1 MTDSARSSL
10 PASARNRWIRLVLQT
25 AFGLALLWLWL
36 RTVSLPEVVSHMH
49 VTSWWPVPMMVLLS
63 LVTSLI
69 RARRWLLLLRPL
81 APVGMV
87 RAFAMNGAGGLL
99 NYVLPIRSGDAARAW
114 WLWRRHRV
122 PAGSALATIVI
133 DKACDLAAV
142 AAVLAG
148 LEVVAL
154 TGAVQAPRGLLGA
167 AALAAALLAAVLG
180 TALAGPRI
188 ARSPLARR
196 VLPTRVA
203 SGLAGQAFAF
213 RAGARG
219 LWTPALAARLA
230 ALTAVALVI
239 DAFNFTLL
247 FTAVGV
253 PVPTWKAMA
262 AYPALLLSF
271 AVPAGPGYLGN
282 LEVAGSLVLGGGLGL
297 GAAVAA
303 GAIVLYH
310 AITAGYSLVIG
321 TLSFLLVGGRRR
333 AQAGGPKR
341 IAVFHCGFTYSGGG
355 ERIVIEEVLG
365 LRRRGYA
372 VECYAP
378 TVDES
383 RCYPDL
389 IRDVRVRTFL
399 PQLPRWIPYREAVQ
413 MAATSLLMPLYAWR
427 FRGVDAIVG
436 CNQPSAWIAWWAARL
451 MDVPYVV
458 YLNQPNR
465 LVYPRN
471 IDRQTGWVS
480 NADYRLLAAVV
491 LRATRFVAWADRRS
505 VQEADQL
512 LVDGDYIGDIIRRT
526 YRRDAIDCP
535 AGCHVAASGY
545 PLPIEQRFSGG
556 LTVNGFPIRRPYV
569 LLTNRHYPQKRF
581 DLAIRAM
588 ALVRERHPR
597 AQLVIPGPPTSHTA
611 TLEALVTELGLQDAV
626 LFLGAITEDELQAL
640 YEGAA
645 VYVYPAPEEDFG
657 MGVIESMAKGVPVVA
672 WNQAGP
678 TVTVGPGTGHLAEPL
693 DVTDYAAGIAGL
705 LDDRD
710 ANQATGVR
718 AFAWARRFDWERH
731 VDVLERSVLEVARAH
746 EQYSLQAATA

>member
-1 MTDSARSSL
+1 M
-10 PASARNRWIRLVLQT
+10 NRWLRLGLQT
-25 AFGLALLWLWL
+25 AFGLALLYLWL
-36 RTVSLPEVVSHMH
+36 RTVSLPEIVAHTKVQ
-49 VTSWWPVPMMVLLS
+49 SWWAVALMIVLF
-63 LVTSLI
+63 LVTSVI

-87 RAFAMNGAGGLL
+87 RAFAMNAAGGLL

-114 WLWRRHRV
+114 WLWRRHRI

-142 AAVLAG
+142 ALFLGG
-148 LEVVAL
+148 LSAVAL
-154 TGAVQAPRGLLGA
+154 TGAVNAPRGLLGA
-167 AALAAALLAAVLG
+167 AALAVALLAAVLG
-180 TALAGPRI
+180 TAVAGPRV
-188 ARSPLARR
+188 ARSSLARR
-196 VLPTRVA
+196 VLPPKFA
-203 SGLAGQAFAF
+203 SAIAGQAFAF

-219 LWTPALAARLA
+219 LWTPELAARLA
-230 ALTAVALVI
+230 GLTIVALVI

-253 PVPTWKAMA
+253 DVPPLKAMA

-297 GAAVAA
+297 SAGVAA

-310 AITAGYSLVIG
+310 AITAANALALGA
-321 TLSFLLVGGRRR
+321 LSFLLLGGRRNANKKGTR
-333 AQAGGPKR
+333 K

-355 ERIVIEEVLG
+355 ERLVIEEVLG
-365 LRRRGYA
+365 LRRRGYE
-372 VECYAP
+372 VECFAP
-378 TVDES
+378 TVDAS

-389 IRDVRVRTFL
+389 IGEVRVKTFL
-399 PQLPRWIPYREAVQ
+399 PQLPRWLPFREAVQ

-451 MDVPYVV
+451 IDVPYVV

-480 NADYRLLAAVV
+480 NADYRLLAAIV

-505 VQEADQL
+505 IQEADQL
-512 LVDGDYIGDIIRRT
+512 LVNGDYIGDIIRRT

-535 AGCHVAASGY
+535 AGCHVASSGF
-545 PLPIEQRFSGG
+545 PLPVEQRFSGG
-556 LTVNGFPIRRPYV
+556 MTINGYPIRRPYV

-581 DLAIRAM
+581 DLAIRAI
-588 ALVRERHPR
+588 AEVRKLHPR
-597 AQLVIPGPPTSHTA
+597 VQLVVPGPATSHTA
-611 TLEALVTELGLQDAV
+611 SLKELVKELGLEDAV
-626 LFLGAITEDELQAL
+626 VFLGAITEEELQAL

-678 TVTVGPGTGHLAEPL
+678 TVTVGDGTGHLAEPL
-693 DVTDYAAGIAGL
+693 DVSDYAAGISKL
-705 LDDRD
+705 LDDRER
-710 ANQATGVR
+710 NQATGER

-731 VDVLERSVLEVARAH
+731 IDTMERAVLDVARAH
-746 EQYSLQAATA
+746 EQLALEAATA

>member
-1 MTDSARSSL
+1 V
-10 PASARNRWIRLVLQT
+10 NRWIRLGLQT
-25 AFGLALLWLWL
+25 AFGLLLLWLWA
-36 RTVSLPEVVSHMH
+36 RTVSLPEVAAHMRAQA
-49 VTSWWPVPMMVLLS
+49 WWPLPLMVVLF
-63 LVTSLI
+63 LVTSVI

-87 RAFAMNGAGGLL
+87 RAFAMNATGGLL
-99 NYVLPIRSGDAARAW
+99 NYVLPIRVGDVARAW

-122 PAGSALATIVI
+122 PTGAALATIVI
-133 DKACDLAAV
+133 DKAFDLAGV
-142 AAVLAG
+142 ALVLAA
-148 LEVVAL
+148 LEALAITGVVA
-154 TGAVQAPRGLLGA
+154 APRGLIGA
-167 AALAAALLAAVLG
+167 TALAIALLAAVLG
-180 TALAGPRI
+180 TALLGPRI
-188 ARSPLARR
+188 ARSSIARR
-196 VLPTRVA
+196 VLPARVA
-203 SGLAGQAFAF
+203 AALAGQAFAF

-219 LWTPALAARLA
+219 LWTPSLAGRMAG
-230 ALTAVALVI
+230 LTAVALVI
-239 DAFNFTLL
+239 DAFNLNLL
-247 FTAVGV
+247 LVAVGV
-253 PVPTWKAMA
+253 PVPFWKAMA

-297 GAAVAA
+297 APAVAA

-310 AITAGYSLVIG
+310 AVTAAYALVLG
-321 TLSFLLVGGRRR
+321 LLGFLLVGGRRR
-333 AQAGGPKR
+333 VRAGGPR
-341 IAVFHCGFTYSGGG
+341 RVAVFHCGFTYSGGG
-355 ERIVIEEVLG
+355 ERIVIEEVMG
-365 LRRRGYA
+365 LRRRGYQ

-378 TVDES
+378 TVDAS

-389 IRDVRVRTFL
+389 LGDVRVRTFL
-399 PQLPRWIPYREAVQ
+399 PQLPRWFPFREAMQ
-413 MAATSLLMPLYAWR
+413 MAAASLFMPLYAWR

-451 MDVPYVV
+451 IDVPYVV

-480 NADYRLLAAVV
+480 NADYRLLAEVV

-512 LVDGDYIGDIIRRT
+512 LVNGDYIGDIIRGI
-526 YRRDAIDCP
+526 YRREAVDCP
-535 AGCHVAASGY
+535 AGCHVAVSGF
-545 PLPIEQRFSGG
+545 PRPMTERFAGG
-556 LTVNGFPIRRPYV
+556 LTINGYPIRRPYV

-588 ALVRERHPR
+588 AEVRAKHPR
-597 AQLVIPGPPTSHTA
+597 VQLVVPGPATAHTA
-611 TLEALVTELGLQDAV
+611 DLRALVAELGLEEAV
-626 LFLGAITEDELQAL
+626 TFLGAITEDELQRL

-678 TVTVGPGTGHLAEPL
+678 TVTVGPRTGHLAEPL
-693 DVTDYAAGIAGL
+693 DVADYAAGIIAL
-705 LDDRD
+705 LDDPA
-710 ANQATGVR
+710 ANQATGER
-718 AFAWARRFDWERH
+718 AFEWARRFDWERH
-731 VDVLERSVLEVARAH
+731 IDTLEHAVLEVARSH
-746 EQYSLQAATA
+746 ERVALEAATA

>member
-1 MTDSARSSL
+1 M
-10 PASARNRWIRLVLQT
+10 NRWLRLGLQT
-25 AFGLALLWLWL
+25 ALGLLLLWLWL
-36 RTVSLPEVVSHMH
+36 RTVSLPEVLSHAR
-49 VTSWWPVPMMVLLS
+49 VNSWASVALMILLS
-63 LVTSLI
+63 LVTSVI

-87 RAFAMNGAGGLL
+87 RAFAMNAAGGIL
-99 NYVLPIRSGDAARAW
+99 NYVIPIRSGDAARAW
-114 WLWRRHRV
+114 WLWKRHRV

-133 DKACDLAAV
+133 DKVCDLTGVALVLAMLEIV
-142 AAVLAG
+142 AA
-148 LEVVAL
+148 
-154 TGAVQAPRGLLGA
+154 TGAVSAPRGLLGA
-167 AALAAALLAAVLG
+167 AALAVALLAAVLG
-180 TALAGPRI
+180 TALVGPRI
-188 ARSPLARR
+188 ARSRLARR
-196 VLPTRVA
+196 LLPARLA
-203 SGLAGQAFAF
+203 AALAGQAFAF

-219 LWTPALAARLA
+219 LWTPALAGRLA
-230 ALTAVALVI
+230 ALTALALLI

-253 PVPTWKAMA
+253 QVPMLKAMA

-297 GAAVAA
+297 APAVAA

-310 AITAGYSLVIG
+310 AITAGFALVLG
-321 TLSFLLVGGRRR
+321 LLGFLLVGGRRR
-333 AQAGGPKR
+333 LRAGGPRR

-365 LRRRGYA
+365 LRRRGFK

-378 TVDES
+378 TVDTS

-389 IRDVRVRTFL
+389 IGEVRVRTFL
-399 PQLPRWIPYREAVQ
+399 PQLPRWFPYREAIQ
-413 MAATSLLMPLYAWR
+413 MAAASLLMPLYAWR

-451 MDVPYVV
+451 IDVPYVV

-465 LVYPRN
+465 LVYPRS
-471 IDRQTGWVS
+471 IDRETGWVA
-480 NADYRLLAAVV
+480 NADYRLLAAIV

-512 LVDGDYIGDIIRRT
+512 LVNGDYIGDIIRTT

-535 AGCHVAASGY
+535 AGCHVAASGF
-545 PLPIEQRFSGG
+545 PLPREARFSGG
-556 LTVNGFPIRRPYV
+556 LTVNGYPIRRPYV

-588 ALVRERHPR
+588 QEVRKRHPKV
-597 AQLVIPGPPTSHTA
+597 QLVIPGPATSHTA
-611 TLEALVTELGLQDAV
+611 VLHALTNELKLKDGV
-626 LFLGAITEDELQAL
+626 LFLGAITEEELNRL

-678 TVTVGPGTGHLAEPL
+678 TVTMSPGTGHLAEPL
-693 DVTDYAAGIAGL
+693 EVGDYATGIASL
-705 LDDRD
+705 LDDPE
-710 ANQATGVR
+710 ANQATGER
-718 AFAWARRFDWERH
+718 AFEWARRFDWERH
-731 VDVLERSVLEVARAH
+731 LDTLERSILEVARSH
-746 EQYSLQAATA
+746 EQLAAEAATA

>member
-1 MTDSARSSL
+1 M
-10 PASARNRWIRLVLQT
+10 NRWFRLGVQT
-25 AFGLALLWLWL
+25 AFGLALLWLWM
-36 RTVSLPEVVSHMH
+36 RTASLPEVVSHARVH
-49 VTSWWPVPMMVLLS
+49 SWWAVALMLFLA
-63 LVTSLI
+63 LVTSVI
-69 RARRWLLLLRPL
+69 RARRWMLLLRPL

-87 RAFAMNGAGGLL
+87 RAFAMNAAGSLL

-114 WLWRRHRV
+114 WLWRRHRI

-142 AAVLAG
+142 AVVLAG
-148 LEVVAL
+148 LGVVAL
-154 TGAVQAPRGLLGA
+154 TGVVHAPRGLAGA
-167 AALAAALLAAVLG
+167 VALAIALLAAVLG
-180 TALAGPRI
+180 TALLGPRI
-188 ARSPLARR
+188 ARSRMARR
-196 VLPTRVA
+196 VLPPRIA

-219 LWTPALAARLA
+219 LLSPELAVRLAGLTALALA
-230 ALTAVALVI
+230 I

-247 FTAVGV
+247 FTAVGIS
-253 PVPTWKAMA
+253 VPTLQAMA
-262 AYPALLLSF
+262 AYPAILLSF

-282 LEVAGSLVLGGGLGL
+282 LEVAGALVLGGGLGL
-297 GAAVAA
+297 ASSVAA

-310 AITAGYSLVIG
+310 GITASYALALGV
-321 TLSFLLVGGRRR
+321 LSFFLVGGRRR
-333 AQAGGPKR
+333 ARAGGPRR

-355 ERIVIEEVLG
+355 ERLVIEEVLG
-365 LRRRGYA
+365 LRRRGYE

-378 TVDES
+378 TVDAT

-389 IRDVRVRTFL
+389 IGEVRVKTFL
-399 PQLPRWIPYREAVQ
+399 PQLPRWFPFREAAQ
-413 MAATSLLMPLYAWR
+413 MAATSVLMPLYAWR

-480 NADYRLLAAVV
+480 NADYRLLAAIV

-512 LVDGDYIGDIIRRT
+512 LVNGDYIGDIIRTT
-526 YRRDAIDCP
+526 YRRAAIDCP
-535 AGCHVAASGY
+535 AGCHVAATGF
-545 PLPIEQRFSGG
+545 PLPAESRFGGG
-556 LTVNGFPIRRPYV
+556 LTINGYPIRRPYV

-581 DLAIRAM
+581 DLAIRAVM
-588 ALVRERHPR
+588 EVRKSQPR
-597 AQLVIPGPPTSHTA
+597 TQLVIPGPPTSHTDSLK
-611 TLEALVTELGLQDAV
+611 TLVRELGLEDAV
-626 LFLGAITEDELQAL
+626 IFLGAITEDELQSL

-657 MGVIESMAKGVPVVA
+657 MGVIESMSKGVPVVA

-678 TVTVGPGTGHLAEPL
+678 TVTVARGTGYLAEPL
-693 DVTDYAAGIAGL
+693 EVDDYAAGIAKL
-705 LDDRD
+705 LASRSE
-710 ANQATGVR
+710 NQATGQR
-718 AFAWARRFDWERH
+718 AFDWARRFDWERH
-731 VDVLERSVLEVARAH
+731 IDILERAVLEVARAH
-746 EQYSLQAATA
+746 EQISAEAATA

>member
-1 MTDSARSSL
+1 M
-10 PASARNRWIRLVLQT
+10 NRWFRLGVQT
-25 AFGLALLWLWL
+25 AFGLALLWLWM
-36 RTVSLPEVVSHMH
+36 RTVSLPEVVSHARVH
-49 VTSWWPVPMMVLLS
+49 SWWAVALMLFLA
-63 LVTSLI
+63 LVTSVI
-69 RARRWLLLLRPL
+69 RARRWMLLLRPL

-87 RAFAMNGAGGLL
+87 RAFAMNAAGSLL

-114 WLWRRHRV
+114 WLWRRHRI

-142 AAVLAG
+142 AVVLAG
-148 LEVVAL
+148 LGVVAL
-154 TGAVQAPRGLLGA
+154 TGVVHAPRGLAGA
-167 AALAAALLAAVLG
+167 VALAIALLAAVLG
-180 TALAGPRI
+180 TALLGPRI
-188 ARSPLARR
+188 ARSRMARR
-196 VLPTRVA
+196 VLPPRIA

-219 LWTPALAARLA
+219 LLSPELAVRLAGLTALALA
-230 ALTAVALVI
+230 I

-247 FTAVGV
+247 FTAVGIS
-253 PVPTWKAMA
+253 VPTLQAMA
-262 AYPALLLSF
+262 AYPAILLSF

-282 LEVAGSLVLGGGLGL
+282 LEVAGALVLGGGLGL
-297 GAAVAA
+297 ASSVAA

-310 AITAGYSLVIG
+310 GITASYALALGV
-321 TLSFLLVGGRRR
+321 LSFFLVGGRRR
-333 AQAGGPKR
+333 ARAGGPRR
-341 IAVFHCGFTYSGGG
+341 IAVFYCGFTYSGGG
-355 ERIVIEEVLG
+355 ERLVIEEVLG
-365 LRRRGYA
+365 LRRRGYE

-378 TVDES
+378 TVDAT

-389 IRDVRVRTFL
+389 IGEVRVKTFL
-399 PQLPRWIPYREAVQ
+399 PQLPRWFPFREAAQ
-413 MAATSLLMPLYAWR
+413 MAATSVRMPLYAWR

-480 NADYRLLAAVV
+480 NADYRLLAAIV

-512 LVDGDYIGDIIRRT
+512 LVNGDYIGDIIRTT
-526 YRRDAIDCP
+526 YRRAAIDCP
-535 AGCHVAASGY
+535 AGCHVAATGF
-545 PLPIEQRFSGG
+545 PLPAESRFGGG
-556 LTVNGFPIRRPYV
+556 LTINGYPIRRPYV

-581 DLAIRAM
+581 DLAIRAVM
-588 ALVRERHPR
+588 EVRKSQPR
-597 AQLVIPGPPTSHTA
+597 TQLVIPGPPTSHTDSLK
-611 TLEALVTELGLQDAV
+611 TLVRELGLEDAV
-626 LFLGAITEDELQAL
+626 IFLGAITEDELQSL

-657 MGVIESMAKGVPVVA
+657 MGVIESMSKGVPVVA

-678 TVTVGPGTGHLAEPL
+678 TVTVARGTGYLAEPL
-693 DVTDYAAGIAGL
+693 EVDDYAAGIAKL
-705 LDDRD
+705 LGSRSE
-710 ANQATGVR
+710 NQATGQR
-718 AFAWARRFDWERH
+718 AFDWARRFDWERH
-731 VDVLERSVLEVARAH
+731 IDILERAVLEVARAH
-746 EQYSLQAATA
+746 EQISAEAATA

>member
-1 MTDSARSSL
+1 VK
-10 PASARNRWIRLVLQT
+10 RWLRLGLQT
-25 AFGLALLWLWL
+25 AFGLILLFLWY
-36 RTVSLPEVVSHMH
+36 RTVSLPEVASHAR
-49 VTSWWPVPMMVLLS
+49 VQSWPAVVLMILLF

-87 RAFAMNGAGGLL
+87 RAFAMNAAGGLW
-99 NYVLPIRSGDAARAW
+99 NYVVPIRAGDGARAW

-133 DKACDLAAV
+133 DKACDLAGVALVLAILEIV
-142 AAVLAG
+142 AA
-148 LEVVAL
+148 
-154 TGAVQAPRGLLGA
+154 TGAVSAPRGLLGA
-167 AALAAALLAAVLG
+167 AALAVALLAAVLG

-188 ARSPLARR
+188 ARSSLARR
-196 VLPTRVA
+196 LLPARLAA
-203 SGLAGQAFAF
+203 SLAGQAFAF

-219 LWTPALAARLA
+219 LWTPALALRLA
-230 ALTAVALVI
+230 GLTGLALLI
-239 DAFNFTLL
+239 DAYNFTLL

-253 PVPTWKAMA
+253 QVPTLKAMA

-297 GAAVAA
+297 APAVAA

-310 AITAGYSLVIG
+310 AITASFALVLG
-321 TLSFLLVGGRRR
+321 LLGFLLVGGRRR
-333 AQAGGPKR
+333 LRAGGPRR

-365 LRRRGYA
+365 LRRRGFN

-378 TVDES
+378 TVDAS

-389 IRDVRVRTFL
+389 IGQVRVRTFL
-399 PQLPRWIPYREAVQ
+399 PQLPRWFPFREAVQ
-413 MAATSLLMPLYAWR
+413 MAAASLLMPLYAWR

-451 MDVPYVV
+451 IDVPYVL

-465 LVYPRN
+465 LVYPRS
-471 IDRQTGWVS
+471 IDRETGWVA
-480 NADYRLLAAVV
+480 NADYRLLAAIV

-512 LVDGDYIGDIIRRT
+512 LVNGDYIGDIIRGI
-526 YRRDAIDCP
+526 YRRDAVDCP
-535 AGCHVAASGY
+535 AGCHVAASGF
-545 PLPIEQRFSGG
+545 PLPLADRFTGG
-556 LTVNGFPIRRPYV
+556 MTINGYPIRRPYV

-588 ALVRERHPR
+588 QEVRKHHPK
-597 AQLVIPGPPTSHTA
+597 AQLVVPGPATSHTGV
-611 TLEALVTELGLQDAV
+611 LHALTSELKLDDAV
-626 LFLGAITEDELQAL
+626 LFLGAVTEDELDRL

-693 DVTDYAAGIAGL
+693 EIADYAAGITTL
-705 LDDRD
+705 LDDPA
-710 ANQATGVR
+710 ANQLAGQR
-718 AFAWARRFDWERH
+718 AFEWARRFDWERH
-731 VDVLERSVLEVARAH
+731 IETLERAILEVARSH
-746 EQYSLQAATA
+746 ERVAAEAATA

>member
-1 MTDSARSSL
+1 MK
-10 PASARNRWIRLVLQT
+10 RWIRLGLQT
-25 AFGLALLWLWL
+25 AFGLVLLWLWL
-36 RTVSLPEVVSHMH
+36 RTVSLPEVASHARVH
-49 VTSWWPVPMMVLLS
+49 SWAAVLLMICLF

-87 RAFAMNGAGGLL
+87 RAFAMNAAGGIL
-99 NYVLPIRSGDAARAW
+99 NYVIPIRSGDAARAW

-133 DKACDLAAV
+133 DKACDLTGVALVLGILEIV
-142 AAVLAG
+142 AATG
-148 LEVVAL
+148 VVS
-154 TGAVQAPRGLLGA
+154 APRGLLGA
-167 AALAAALLAAVLG
+167 AALAVALLAAVLG
-180 TALAGPRI
+180 TALVGPKV
-188 ARSPLARR
+188 ARSALARR
-196 VLPTRVA
+196 LLPARLA
-203 SGLAGQAFAF
+203 APLAGQAFAF

-219 LWTPALAARLA
+219 LWTPALAGRLA
-230 ALTAVALVI
+230 ALTALALII

-253 PVPTWKAMA
+253 QVPMLQAMA

-297 GAAVAA
+297 APAVAA

-310 AITAGYSLVIG
+310 AITAGYALVLG
-321 TLSFLLVGGRRR
+321 LLGFLLVGGRRR
-333 AQAGGPKR
+333 VRAGGPQR

-365 LRRRGYA
+365 LRRRGFK

-378 TVDES
+378 TVDAS

-389 IRDVRVRTFL
+389 IGEVHVRTFL
-399 PQLPRWIPYREAVQ
+399 PQLSRWFPYREAVQ
-413 MAATSLLMPLYAWR
+413 MAAASLLMPLYAWR
-427 FRGVDAIVG
+427 FRGVDAIVA

-451 MDVPYVV
+451 IDVPYVV

-465 LVYPRN
+465 LVYPRS
-471 IDRQTGWVS
+471 IDRETGWVA
-480 NADYRLLAAVV
+480 NADYRLLAAIV

-512 LVDGDYIGDIIRRT
+512 LVNGDYIGDIIRTT

-535 AGCHVAASGY
+535 AGCHVATSGY
-545 PLPIEQRFSGG
+545 PLPREARFSGG
-556 LTVNGFPIRRPYV
+556 LTVNGYPIRRPYV

-588 ALVRERHPR
+588 AEVRKRHSKV
-597 AQLVIPGPPTSHTA
+597 QLVIPGPATAHTA
-611 TLEALVTELGLQDAV
+611 ILRALVTELGLSEAV
-626 LFLGAITEDELQAL
+626 VFLGPITEGELHKL

-657 MGVIESMAKGVPVVA
+657 MGVIEAMAKGVPVVA

-693 DVTDYAAGIAGL
+693 DVSDYADGISKL
-705 LDDRD
+705 LNDPVG
-710 ANQATGVR
+710 NQVTGER
-718 AFAWARRFDWERH
+718 AFAWARRFDWGRH
-731 VDVLERSVLEVARAH
+731 LDTLQRTVLEVARSH
-746 EQYSLQAATA
+746 EQVAAEAASA

>member
-1 MTDSARSSL
+1 M
-10 PASARNRWIRLVLQT
+10 NRWIRLGVQT

-36 RTVSLPEVVSHMH
+36 RTVSLPEILAHAH
-49 VTSWWPVPMMVLLS
+49 VHSWWAVALMVVLF
-63 LVTSLI
+63 LVTSMI

-87 RAFAMNGAGGLL
+87 RAFAMNAAGGLL

-114 WLWRRHRV
+114 WLWRRHRI

-142 AAVLAG
+142 ALFLAG

-154 TGAVQAPRGLLGA
+154 SGAVNAPRGLAGA
-167 AALAAALLAAVLG
+167 AALAIALLAAVLG

-188 ARSPLARR
+188 ARSSLARR
-196 VLPTRVA
+196 LIPARFA
-203 SGLAGQAFAF
+203 SAIAGQAFAF

-219 LWTPALAARLA
+219 LWTPQLTARLA
-230 ALTAVALVI
+230 GLTVLALVI

-247 FTAVGV
+247 FIAVGISV
-253 PVPTWKAMA
+253 PPLKAMA

-282 LEVAGSLVLGGGLGL
+282 LEVAGALVLGGGLGL
-297 GAAVAA
+297 AAGVAA

-310 AITAGYSLVIG
+310 ALTAAYALTLGV
-321 TLSFLLVGGRRR
+321 LSFFLVGGRRDVR
-333 AQAGGPKR
+333 KKGTRR

-365 LRRRGYA
+365 LRRRGYD

-378 TVDES
+378 TVNAS

-389 IRDVRVRTFL
+389 IGEVRVKTFL
-399 PQLPRWIPYREAVQ
+399 PQLPRWFPFREAVQ

-480 NADYRLLAAVV
+480 NADYRLLAAIV

-505 VQEADQL
+505 IQEANRL
-512 LVDGDYIGDIIRRT
+512 LVNGDYIGDIIRHT
-526 YRRDAIDCP
+526 YKRDAVDCP

-545 PLPIEQRFSGG
+545 PLPIEARFSGG
-556 LTVNGFPIRRPYV
+556 LTINGYPIRRPYV

-581 DLAIRAM
+581 DLAIKAFVE
-588 ALVRERHPR
+588 VRKRHPR

-611 TLEALVTELGLQDAV
+611 SLKELVIELGLQDSV
-626 LFLGAITEDELQAL
+626 LFLGPISEEELQSL
-640 YEGAA
+640 YAGAA

-672 WNQAGP
+672 WNQGGP
-678 TVTVGPGTGHLAEPL
+678 TVTVGPGTGYLAEPL
-693 DVTDYAAGIAGL
+693 DVEDYAAGIVGL
-705 LDDRD
+705 LDSR
-710 ANQATGVR
+710 AENQAAGER
-718 AFAWARRFDWERH
+718 AFEWVRRFDWERH
-731 VDVLERSVLEVARAH
+731 IDTLERVVLVVAREH
-746 EQYSLQAATA
+746 EQIAAEAATA

>member
-1 MTDSARSSL
+1 M
-10 PASARNRWIRLVLQT
+10 NRWLRLGLQT
-25 AFGLALLWLWL
+25 AFGGLLLWLWL
-36 RTVSLPEVVSHMH
+36 RTVSLPEVVAHARVH
-49 VTSWWPVPMMVLLS
+49 SWWAVAAMIALF
-63 LVTSLI
+63 LVTSVV

-87 RAFAMNGAGGLL
+87 RALAMNAAGGLL

-114 WLWRRHRV
+114 WLWRRHRI

-142 AAVLAG
+142 AVVLSG
-148 LEVVAL
+148 LELFAL
-154 TGAVQAPRGLLGA
+154 TGAVRAPRGLIGA
-167 AALAAALLAAVLG
+167 VALAVVLLAGVVVTALL
-180 TALAGPRI
+180 GPRVARSRI
-188 ARSPLARR
+188 ARRL
-196 VLPTRVA
+196 LPTRFA
-203 SGLAGQAFAF
+203 SALAGQAFAF

-219 LWTPALAARLA
+219 LWTPELAAHLA
-230 ALTAVALVI
+230 GLTAVALLI
-239 DAFNFTLL
+239 DAFNFSLL
-247 FTAVGV
+247 FAAVGV
-253 PVPTWKAMA
+253 DVPWLKAMA
-262 AYPALLLSF
+262 AYPAILLSF

-282 LEVAGSLVLGGGLGL
+282 LEVAGALVLGGGLGL
-297 GAAVAA
+297 APAIAA

-310 AITAGYSLVIG
+310 AITAVTALALGL
-321 TLSFLLVGGRRR
+321 LSFLLVGGRRKVK
-333 AQAGGPKR
+333 AGGPR
-341 IAVFHCGFTYSGGG
+341 RVAVFHCGFTYSGGG

-365 LRRRGYA
+365 LRRRGFE

-378 TVDES
+378 TVDAS
-383 RCYPDL
+383 RCSPDL
-389 IRDVRVRTFL
+389 IGGVGVRTFL
-399 PQLPRWIPYREAVQ
+399 PQLPRWVPFREAIQ
-413 MAATSLLMPLYAWR
+413 MAAASLLMPLYAWR

-451 MDVPYVV
+451 IDVPYVV

-480 NADYRLLAAVV
+480 NADYRLLAAIV

-512 LVDGDYIGDIIRRT
+512 LVNGDYIGDIIRRT
-526 YRRDAIDCP
+526 YRRDAVDCP
-535 AGCHVAASGY
+535 AGCHVARSGY
-545 PLPIEQRFSGG
+545 PLPVEKRFEGG
-556 LTVNGFPIRRPYV
+556 LTVNGYPIRRPYV

-581 DLAIRAM
+581 DLAIQAM
-588 ALVRERHPR
+588 NEVRERHPK
-597 AQLVIPGPPTSHTA
+597 AQLVIPGPATSHTA
-611 TLEALVTELGLQDAV
+611 TLKALVAELGLDDNV
-626 LFLGAITEDELQAL
+626 VFLGAITEEELQAL

-693 DVTDYAAGIAGL
+693 EVSNYAAGIARL
-705 LDDRD
+705 LDSQSE
-710 ANQATGVR
+710 NQAAGER
-718 AFAWARRFDWERH
+718 AFAWAKRFDWERH
-731 VDVLERSVLEVARAH
+731 LDTLQASVLEVARAH
-746 EQYSLQAATA
+746 ERMSMQAATASATA

>member
-1 MTDSARSSL
+1 V
-10 PASARNRWIRLVLQT
+10 NRWLRLALQT
-25 AFGLALLWLWL
+25 AIGLVLLWLWL
-36 RTVSLPEVVSHMH
+36 RTVSLPEVMSHARVH
-49 VTSWWPVPMMVLLS
+49 SWWPVALMIVLFL
-63 LVTSLI
+63 LTSII

-87 RAFAMNGAGGLL
+87 RAFAMNSAGGLL

-142 AAVLAG
+142 ALVLAF
-148 LEVVAL
+148 LEVIAL
-154 TGAVQAPRGLLGA
+154 TGVVSTPRGLLGA
-167 AALAAALLAAVLG
+167 AALAVALLAAVLG
-180 TALAGPRI
+180 TALVGPRL
-188 ARSPLARR
+188 ARSWLARR
-196 VLPTRVA
+196 MLPARFATA
-203 SGLAGQAFAF
+203 IAGQAFAF

-219 LWTPALAARLA
+219 LWTPALAGRLA
-230 ALTAVALVI
+230 VLTVLALVI

-247 FTAVGV
+247 FDAVGISV
-253 PVPTWKAMA
+253 PPLKAMA

-271 AVPAGPGYLGN
+271 AVPAGPGYVGN

-297 GAAVAA
+297 APAVAA

-310 AITAGYSLVIG
+310 AITAGNALALG
-321 TLSFLLVGGRRR
+321 LLGFLLVGGRRR
-333 AQAGGPKR
+333 VRAGGPR
-341 IAVFHCGFTYSGGG
+341 RVAVFHCGFTYSGGG

-365 LRRRGYA
+365 LRRRGYE

-378 TVDES
+378 TVDQS

-389 IRDVRVRTFL
+389 IGEVRVRTFL
-399 PQLPRWIPYREAVQ
+399 PQLPRWFPFREAAQ

-451 MDVPYVV
+451 MDVPYIV

-471 IDRQTGWVS
+471 IDRETGWVA

-512 LVDGDYIGDIIRRT
+512 LVNGDYIGDIIRRT
-526 YRRDAIDCP
+526 YRREAIDCP
-535 AGCHVAASGY
+535 AGCHVASSGF
-545 PLPIEQRFSGG
+545 PLPVEARFSGG
-556 LTVNGFPIRRPYV
+556 LTINGYPIRRPYV

-581 DLAIRAM
+581 DLAIRAIAEVRKVHPRVQLVVPGPFTAHTESLK
-588 ALVRERHPR
+588 ALV
-597 AQLVIPGPPTSHTA
+597 A
-611 TLEALVTELGLQDAV
+611 ELGLLDAV
-626 LFLGAITEDELQAL
+626 LFLGPIAEDELQKL

-693 DVTDYAAGIAGL
+693 EVSDYAAGVARL
-705 LDDRD
+705 LDDPA
-710 ANQATGVR
+710 ANQATGER
-718 AFAWARRFDWERH
+718 AFEWARRFDWERH
-731 VDVLERSVLEVARAH
+731 LDTLEKAVLEVARAH
-746 EQYSLQAATA
+746 ERIAAEAATA

>member
-1 MTDSARSSL
+1 V
-10 PASARNRWIRLVLQT
+10 NRWLRLALQT
-25 AFGLALLWLWL
+25 AIGLVLLWLWL
-36 RTVSLPEVVSHMH
+36 RTVSLTDVISHAQVHSWAAVVVMIALFLF
-49 VTSWWPVPMMVLLS
+49 TSV
-63 LVTSLI
+63 I

-87 RAFAMNGAGGLL
+87 RAFAMNAAGGLL

-142 AAVLAG
+142 AIVLAS
-148 LEVVAL
+148 LELVAL
-154 TGAVQAPRGLLGA
+154 TGAISTTSGILGA
-167 AALAAALLAAVLG
+167 AALAVALLSAVLG
-180 TALAGPRI
+180 TALLGPRL
-188 ARSPLARR
+188 ARSRIAGRLLPARF
-196 VLPTRVA
+196 A
-203 SGLAGQAFAF
+203 SAIAGQAFAF

-219 LWTPALAARLA
+219 LWTPALAGRLA
-230 ALTAVALVI
+230 FLTVLALAI

-247 FTAVGV
+247 FSAVGV
-253 PVPTWKAMA
+253 SVPIFKAMA

-271 AVPAGPGYLGN
+271 AIPAGPGYLGN
-282 LEVAGSLVLGGGLGL
+282 LEVAGSLVLHGGLGL
-297 GAAVAA
+297 ATPVAA

-310 AITAGYSLVIG
+310 AITAGNALVLG
-321 TLSFLLVGGRRR
+321 LLSFFLVGGRRR
-333 AQAGGPKR
+333 VRAGGPRR

-365 LRRRGYA
+365 LRRRGYD

-378 TVDES
+378 TVDQS

-389 IRDVRVRTFL
+389 IGDVRVKTFL
-399 PQLPRWIPYREAVQ
+399 PQLPRWFPLREAVQ
-413 MAATSLLMPLYAWR
+413 MAATSLLMPVYAWR

-451 MDVPYVV
+451 MDVPYVL

-471 IDRQTGWVS
+471 IDRETGWVA

-512 LVDGDYIGDIIRRT
+512 LVNGDYIGDIIRRT
-526 YRRDAIDCP
+526 YHRDAVDCP
-535 AGCHVAASGY
+535 AGCHVAASGF
-545 PLPIEQRFSGG
+545 PLPIDARFSGG
-556 LTVNGFPIRRPYV
+556 LTINGYPIRRPYV

-581 DLAIRAM
+581 DLTIRAM
-588 ALVRERHPR
+588 VEVRRRHPR
-597 AQLVIPGPPTSHTA
+597 VQLVIPGPPTAHTA
-611 TLEALVTELGLQDAV
+611 SLRELVTELDLSDGV
-626 LFLGAITEDELQAL
+626 IFLGAIAEDELQKL

-678 TVTVGPGTGHLAEPL
+678 TVTVGPGTGYLAEPL
-693 DVTDYAAGIAGL
+693 EVSDYAEGIARL
-705 LDDRD
+705 LDSP
-710 ANQATGVR
+710 AENQATGER
-718 AFAWARRFDWERH
+718 AFEWARRFDWERH
-731 VDVLERSVLEVARAH
+731 LDTLEHAVLEVARAH
-746 EQYSLQAATA
+746 EQIAAVAASA

>member
-1 MTDSARSSL
+1 MS
-10 PASARNRWIRLVLQT
+10 RWLRLALQT

-36 RTVSLPEVVSHMH
+36 RTVSLPEIVTHARVHNWWAVAFMVVLFLF
-49 VTSWWPVPMMVLLS
+49 TSVV
-63 LVTSLI
+63 

-87 RAFAMNGAGGLL
+87 RAFAMNAAGGLL

-114 WLWRRHRV
+114 WLWRRHRI

-142 AAVLAG
+142 ALVLAA

-154 TGAVQAPRGLLGA
+154 SGAVNAPRGLAGA
-167 AALAAALLAAVLG
+167 AALAIALLGAVVGTAVLG
-180 TALAGPRI
+180 PRV
-188 ARSPLARR
+188 ARSAPARR
-196 VLPTRVA
+196 LLPARFA
-203 SGLAGQAFAF
+203 SALAGQAFAF

-219 LWTPALAARLA
+219 VWTPQLAARLA
-230 ALTAVALVI
+230 GLTAIALVI

-247 FTAVGV
+247 FAAVGIDV
-253 PVPTWKAMA
+253 PVLKAMA

-271 AVPAGPGYLGN
+271 AVPAGPGYVGN

-297 GAAVAA
+297 APAVAA

-310 AITAGYSLVIG
+310 AITALNALALGL
-321 TLSFLLVGGRRR
+321 LSFFLVGGRRR
-333 AQAGGPKR
+333 ARVGGLRR

-355 ERIVIEEVLG
+355 ERLVIEEVLG
-365 LRRRGYA
+365 LRRRGYE
-372 VECYAP
+372 VECFAP
-378 TVDES
+378 TVDAS

-389 IRDVRVRTFL
+389 IGEVRVKTFL
-399 PQLPRWIPYREAVQ
+399 PQLPRWFPFREAVQ

-480 NADYRLLAAVV
+480 NADYRLLAAIV

-505 VQEADQL
+505 IQEADQL
-512 LVDGDYIGDIIRRT
+512 LVNGDYIGDIIRKT
-526 YRRDAIDCP
+526 YRREAIDCP
-535 AGCHVAASGY
+535 AGCHVAPAGF
-545 PLPIEQRFSGG
+545 PLPLVSRFSGG
-556 LTVNGFPIRRPYV
+556 LTINGYPMRRPYV

-581 DLAIRAM
+581 DLAVRAM
-588 ALVRERHPR
+588 LEVRKKHPR
-597 AQLVIPGPPTSHTA
+597 AQLVIPGPATSHTA
-611 TLEALVTELGLQDAV
+611 SVKSLVAELGLEDAV
-626 LFLGAITEDELQAL
+626 LFLGPISEEELQTL

-645 VYVYPAPEEDFG
+645 AYVYPAPEEDFG

-678 TVTVGPGTGHLAEPL
+678 TVTVAPGTGHLAEPL
-693 DVTDYAAGIAGL
+693 EVGDYAAGITAL
-705 LDDRD
+705 LDDPD
-710 ANQATGVR
+710 ENQRTGER
-718 AFAWARRFDWERH
+718 AHAWARRFDWERH
-731 VDVLERSVLEVARAH
+731 IDVMERAVLEVARTHVQLAL
-746 EQYSLQAATA
+746 ESATA

>member
-1 MTDSARSSL
+1 M
-10 PASARNRWIRLVLQT
+10 NRWVRLALQT
-25 AFGLALLWLWL
+25 AFGLALLYLWL
-36 RTVSLPEVVSHMH
+36 RTVSLPEVLSHAKVQSAWAVALMIFLF
-49 VTSWWPVPMMVLLS
+49 LL
-63 LVTSLI
+63 TSLI

-87 RAFAMNGAGGLL
+87 RAFAMNAAGGLL

-114 WLWRRHRV
+114 WLWRRHRI

-142 AAVLAG
+142 ALFLGG
-148 LEVVAL
+148 LSAVAL
-154 TGAVQAPRGLLGA
+154 TGAINAPRGLLGA
-167 AALAAALLAAVLG
+167 AALAIALLAAVLG
-180 TALAGPRI
+180 TALVGPRV
-188 ARSPLARR
+188 ARSAVARR
-196 VLPTRVA
+196 VLPAKFA
-203 SGLAGQAFAF
+203 SAVAGQAFAF

-230 ALTAVALVI
+230 GLTVLALAI

-247 FTAVGV
+247 FTAVGITV
-253 PVPTWKAMA
+253 PPLKAMA

-297 GAAVAA
+297 SAGVAA

-310 AITAGYSLVIG
+310 AITAANALALGA
-321 TLSFLLVGGRRR
+321 LSFLLLGGRRSAAR
-333 AQAGGPKR
+333 RGTRR

-355 ERIVIEEVLG
+355 ERLVIEEVLG
-365 LRRRGYA
+365 LRRRGYE
-372 VECYAP
+372 VECFAP
-378 TVDES
+378 TVDAS

-389 IRDVRVRTFL
+389 IGEVRVKTFL
-399 PQLPRWIPYREAVQ
+399 PQLPRWFPFREAVQ

-451 MDVPYVV
+451 IDVPYVV

-480 NADYRLLAAVV
+480 NADYRLLAAIV

-505 VQEADQL
+505 IQEADQL
-512 LVDGDYIGDIIRRT
+512 LVNGNYIGDIIRRT
-526 YRRDAIDCP
+526 YHRDAIDCP
-535 AGCHVAASGY
+535 AGCHVAASGF
-545 PLPIEQRFSGG
+545 PLPVDRRFSGG
-556 LTVNGFPIRRPYV
+556 MTINGYPIRRPYV

-581 DLAIRAM
+581 DLAIRAI
-588 ALVRERHPR
+588 ADVRKRHPR
-597 AQLVIPGPPTSHTA
+597 VQLVVPGPSTSHTA
-611 TLEALVTELGLQDAV
+611 SLHELVKELDLEDAV
-626 LFLGAITEDELQAL
+626 LFLGAISEEELQSL

-678 TVTVGPGTGHLAEPL
+678 TVTVGDGTGYLAEPL
-693 DVTDYAAGIAGL
+693 EVADYAAGITQL
-705 LDDRD
+705 LDDREK
-710 ANQATGVR
+710 NQATGER

-731 VDVLERSVLEVARAH
+731 VDTMERAVLDVARAH
-746 EQYSLQAATA
+746 EQIALEAATA

>member
-1 MTDSARSSL
+1 V
-10 PASARNRWIRLVLQT
+10 NRWLRLALQT
-25 AFGLALLWLWL
+25 AVGLVLLWLWL
-36 RTVSLPEVVSHMH
+36 RTVSLTEVVSHARVH
-49 VTSWWPVPMMVLLS
+49 SWWPVVAMLFLF
-63 LVTSLI
+63 LVTSTI

-87 RAFAMNGAGGLL
+87 RAFAMNAAGGLL

-142 AAVLAG
+142 ALFLAI
-148 LEVVAL
+148 LELVAL
-154 TGAVQAPRGLLGA
+154 TGIVSTPRGLLGA
-167 AALAAALLAAVLG
+167 AALAIALLAAVLG
-180 TALAGPRI
+180 TALLGPRL
-188 ARSPLARR
+188 ARSWLARR
-196 VLPTRVA
+196 LLPARIATA
-203 SGLAGQAFAF
+203 IAGQAFAF

-219 LWTPALAARLA
+219 LWTPALARRLA
-230 ALTAVALVI
+230 FLTVLALVI

-247 FTAVGV
+247 FAAVGISV
-253 PVPTWKAMA
+253 PPLKAMA

-271 AVPAGPGYLGN
+271 AVPAGPGYVGN

-297 GAAVAA
+297 APAVAA

-310 AITAGYSLVIG
+310 ALTAGYALVMG
-321 TLSFLLVGGRRR
+321 LLSFLLVGGRRR
-333 AQAGGPKR
+333 VQAGGPR
-341 IAVFHCGFTYSGGG
+341 RVAVFHCGFTYSGGG

-365 LRRRGYA
+365 LRRRGYE

-378 TVDES
+378 TVDQS

-389 IRDVRVRTFL
+389 IGEVRVRTFL
-399 PQLPRWIPYREAVQ
+399 PQLPRWFPFREAAQ

-471 IDRQTGWVS
+471 IDRETGWLV
-480 NADYRLLAAVV
+480 NADYRLLAAIV

-512 LVDGDYIGDIIRRT
+512 LVNGDYIGDIIRRT
-526 YRRDAIDCP
+526 YHREAVDCP
-535 AGCHVAASGY
+535 AGCHVATSGF
-545 PLPIEQRFSGG
+545 PLPVDARFAGG
-556 LTVNGFPIRRPYV
+556 LTINGYPIRRPYV

-581 DLAIRAM
+581 DLVIRAI
-588 ALVRERHPR
+588 AEVRQRHPR
-597 AQLVIPGPPTSHTA
+597 VQLVIPGPFTAHTEF
-611 TLEALVTELGLQDAV
+611 LQALVAELGLTEGV
-626 LFLGAITEDELQAL
+626 LFLGPIAEDELQKL

-693 DVTDYAAGIAGL
+693 DVSDYAAGISRL
-705 LDDRD
+705 LGDP
-710 ANQATGVR
+710 AENQATGTR
-718 AFAWARRFDWERH
+718 AFEWARRFDWERH
-731 VDVLERSVLEVARAH
+731 IDIMERVVLDVARSH
-746 EQYSLQAATA
+746 ERVAAEAATA

>member
-1 MTDSARSSL
+1 M
-10 PASARNRWIRLVLQT
+10 NRWFRLGVQT
-25 AFGLALLWLWL
+25 AFGLALLWLWM
-36 RTVSLPEVVSHMH
+36 RTVSLPEVVSHARVH
-49 VTSWWPVPMMVLLS
+49 SWWAVALMLFLA
-63 LVTSLI
+63 LVTSVI
-69 RARRWLLLLRPL
+69 RARRWMLLLRPL

-87 RAFAMNGAGGLL
+87 RAFAMNAAGSLL

-114 WLWRRHRV
+114 WLWRRHRI

-142 AAVLAG
+142 AVVLAG
-148 LEVVAL
+148 LGVVAL
-154 TGAVQAPRGLLGA
+154 TGVVHAPRGLAGA
-167 AALAAALLAAVLG
+167 VALALALLAAVLG
-180 TALAGPRI
+180 TALLGPRI
-188 ARSPLARR
+188 ARSRVARR
-196 VLPTRVA
+196 VLPPRIA

-219 LWTPALAARLA
+219 LLSPELAVRLAGLTALALA
-230 ALTAVALVI
+230 I

-247 FTAVGV
+247 FTAVGIS
-253 PVPTWKAMA
+253 VPTLQAMA
-262 AYPALLLSF
+262 AYPAILLSF

-282 LEVAGSLVLGGGLGL
+282 LEVAGALVLGGGLGL
-297 GAAVAA
+297 ASSVAA

-310 AITAGYSLVIG
+310 GITASYALALGV
-321 TLSFLLVGGRRR
+321 LSFFLVGGRRR
-333 AQAGGPKR
+333 ARAGGPRR

-355 ERIVIEEVLG
+355 ERLVIEEVLG
-365 LRRRGYA
+365 LRRRGYE

-378 TVDES
+378 TVDAT

-389 IRDVRVRTFL
+389 IGEVRVKTFL
-399 PQLPRWIPYREAVQ
+399 PQLPRWFPFREAAQ
-413 MAATSLLMPLYAWR
+413 MAATSVLMPLYAWR

-480 NADYRLLAAVV
+480 NADYRLLAAIV

-512 LVDGDYIGDIIRRT
+512 LVNGEYIGDIIRTT
-526 YRRDAIDCP
+526 YRRAAIDCP
-535 AGCHVAASGY
+535 AGCHVAASGF
-545 PLPIEQRFSGG
+545 PLPAESRFGGG
-556 LTVNGFPIRRPYV
+556 LTINGYPIRRPYV

-581 DLAIRAM
+581 DLAIRAV
-588 ALVRERHPR
+588 LEVRKSQPR
-597 AQLVIPGPPTSHTA
+597 TQLVIPGPPTSHTDSLK
-611 TLEALVTELGLQDAV
+611 TLVRELGLEDAV
-626 LFLGAITEDELQAL
+626 IFLGAITEDELQSL

-657 MGVIESMAKGVPVVA
+657 MGVIESMSRGVPVVA

-678 TVTVGPGTGHLAEPL
+678 TVTVAPGTGYLAEPL
-693 DVTDYAAGIAGL
+693 EVDDYAAGIAKL
-705 LDDRD
+705 LASRSE
-710 ANQATGVR
+710 NQATGQR
-718 AFAWARRFDWERH
+718 AFDWARRFDWERH
-731 VDVLERSVLEVARAH
+731 IDIVERAVLDVARAH
-746 EQYSLQAATA
+746 EQISAEAATA

>member
-1 MTDSARSSL
+1 M
-10 PASARNRWIRLVLQT
+10 NRWVRLGLQT
-25 AFGLALLWLWL
+25 AFGLGLLWLWL
-36 RTVSLPEVVSHMH
+36 RTVSLPEVLSHARVH
-49 VTSWWPVPMMVLLS
+49 SWWPVVVMVVLA
-63 LVTSLI
+63 LVTTTI
-69 RARRWLLLLRPL
+69 RARRWLMLLRPL

-87 RAFAMNGAGGLL
+87 RAFAMNAAGGLL
-99 NYVLPIRSGDAARAW
+99 NYVLPIRSGEAARTW

-142 AAVLAG
+142 AVVLAG
-148 LEVVAL
+148 LEIVAA
-154 TGAVQAPRGLLGA
+154 TGAINAPRGLLGA
-167 AALAAALLAAVLG
+167 AALAVALLGAVLG
-180 TALAGPRI
+180 TALLGPRV
-188 ARSPLARR
+188 ARSSLARR
-196 VLPTRVA
+196 LLPARVS

-219 LWTPALAARLA
+219 LWTPALAWRLA
-230 ALTAVALVI
+230 ALTVIALAI

-247 FTAVGV
+247 FAAVGV
-253 PVPTWKAMA
+253 PVAPLKAMA
-262 AYPALLLSF
+262 AYPAILLSF

-297 GAAVAA
+297 APAVAA

-310 AITAGYSLVIG
+310 AITAGNALVLG
-321 TLSFLLVGGRRR
+321 LLSFFLVGGRRR
-333 AQAGGPKR
+333 AKVGGMRR
-341 IAVFHCGFTYSGGG
+341 IAVFHCGFTYAGGG
-355 ERIVIEEVLG
+355 ERLVMEEVLG
-365 LRRRGYA
+365 LRRRGYQ

-378 TVDES
+378 TVDAA

-389 IRDVRVRTFL
+389 IGQVGVRTFL
-399 PQLPRWIPYREAVQ
+399 PQLPRWFPFREAVQ

-471 IDRQTGWVS
+471 IDRQTGWVT
-480 NADYRLLAAVV
+480 NTDYRLLAAIVQ
-491 LRATRFVAWADRRS
+491 RATRFVSWADRRS
-505 VQEADQL
+505 VQEADEL
-512 LVDGDYIGDIIRRT
+512 LVDGDYIGDIIRKT
-526 YRRDAIDCP
+526 YRRDAVDCP
-535 AGCHVAASGY
+535 AGCHVPASGF
-545 PLPIEQRFSGG
+545 PLGLDARFSGG
-556 LTVNGFPIRRPYV
+556 VTVNGYPVHRPYV

-588 ALVRERHPR
+588 VEVRKHLPR
-597 AQLVIPGPPTSHTA
+597 AQLVIAGSTTSYT
-611 TLEALVTELGLQDAV
+611 EAMKAIAAELGLADQV
-626 LFLGAITEDELQAL
+626 FFLGAVGEDELQNL

-678 TVTVGPGTGHLAEPL
+678 TVTVAPGTGYLAEPL
-693 DVTDYAAGIAGL
+693 EVGDFAAGIIEL
-705 LDDRD
+705 LEDP
-710 ANQATGVR
+710 AENQATGER

-731 VDVLERSVLEVARAH
+731 IDVLERAVLQVARAH
-746 EQYSLQAATA
+746 EQVSAQAASA

>member
-1 MTDSARSSL
+1 M
-10 PASARNRWIRLVLQT
+10 NRWFRLGVQT
-25 AFGLALLWLWL
+25 AFGLALLWLWM
-36 RTVSLPEVVSHMH
+36 RTVSLPEVVSHARVH
-49 VTSWWPVPMMVLLS
+49 SWWAVALMLFLA
-63 LVTSLI
+63 LVTSVI
-69 RARRWLLLLRPL
+69 RARRWMLLLRPL

-87 RAFAMNGAGGLL
+87 RAFAMNAAGSLL

-114 WLWRRHRV
+114 WLWRRHRI

-142 AAVLAG
+142 AVVLAG
-148 LEVVAL
+148 LGVVAL
-154 TGAVQAPRGLLGA
+154 TGVVHAPRGLAGA
-167 AALAAALLAAVLG
+167 VALALALLAAVLG
-180 TALAGPRI
+180 TALLGPRI
-188 ARSPLARR
+188 ARSRMARR
-196 VLPTRVA
+196 VLPPRIA

-219 LWTPALAARLA
+219 LLSPELAVRLAGLTALALA
-230 ALTAVALVI
+230 I

-247 FTAVGV
+247 FTAVGIS
-253 PVPTWKAMA
+253 VPTLQAMA
-262 AYPALLLSF
+262 AYPAILLSF

-282 LEVAGSLVLGGGLGL
+282 LEVAGALVLGGGLGL
-297 GAAVAA
+297 ASSVAA

-310 AITAGYSLVIG
+310 GITASYALALGV
-321 TLSFLLVGGRRR
+321 LSFFLVGGRRR
-333 AQAGGPKR
+333 ARAGGPRR

-355 ERIVIEEVLG
+355 ERLVIEEVLG
-365 LRRRGYA
+365 LRRRGYE

-378 TVDES
+378 TVDAT

-389 IRDVRVRTFL
+389 IGEVRVKTFL
-399 PQLPRWIPYREAVQ
+399 PQLPRWFPFREAAQ
-413 MAATSLLMPLYAWR
+413 MAATSVLMPLYAWR

-480 NADYRLLAAVV
+480 NADYRLLAAIV

-512 LVDGDYIGDIIRRT
+512 LVNGDYIGDIIRTT
-526 YRRDAIDCP
+526 YRRAAIDCP
-535 AGCHVAASGY
+535 AGCHVAATGF
-545 PLPIEQRFSGG
+545 PLPAESRFGGG
-556 LTVNGFPIRRPYV
+556 LTINGYPIRRPYV

-581 DLAIRAM
+581 DLAIRAVM
-588 ALVRERHPR
+588 EVRKSQPR
-597 AQLVIPGPPTSHTA
+597 TQLVIPGPPTSHTDSLK
-611 TLEALVTELGLQDAV
+611 TLVRELGLEDAV
-626 LFLGAITEDELQAL
+626 IFLGAITEDELQSL

-657 MGVIESMAKGVPVVA
+657 MGVIESMSKGVPVVA

-678 TVTVGPGTGHLAEPL
+678 TVTVARGTGYLAEPL
-693 DVTDYAAGIAGL
+693 EVDDYAAGIAKL
-705 LDDRD
+705 LASRSE
-710 ANQATGVR
+710 NQATGQR
-718 AFAWARRFDWERH
+718 AFDWARRFDWERH
-731 VDVLERSVLEVARAH
+731 IDILERAVLEVARAH
-746 EQYSLQAATA
+746 EQISAEAATA

>member
-1 MTDSARSSL
+1 V
-10 PASARNRWIRLVLQT
+10 NRWVRLAIQT
-25 AFGLALLWLWL
+25 AFGLLLLWLWL
-36 RTVSLPEVVSHMH
+36 RTVSLPEVISHARVH
-49 VTSWWPVPMMVLLS
+49 SWWAVVMMVLLA
-63 LVTSLI
+63 LVTSTI
-69 RARRWLLLLRPL
+69 RARRWLMLLRPL

-87 RAFAMNGAGGLL
+87 RAFAMNAAGGLL

-114 WLWRRHRV
+114 WLWRRHRI

-148 LEVVAL
+148 LEIVAA
-154 TGAVQAPRGLLGA
+154 TGAVNAPRGLLGA
-167 AALAAALLAAVLG
+167 AALAVALLAAVLG
-180 TALAGPRI
+180 TSLLGPRI
-188 ARSPLARR
+188 ARSRLAMRL
-196 VLPTRVA
+196 LPARLS

-219 LWTPALAARLA
+219 LWTPALAWRLA
-230 ALTAVALVI
+230 AFTILALAI

-253 PVPTWKAMA
+253 PVPPLKAMA
-262 AYPALLLSF
+262 ADPALLLSF

-282 LEVAGSLVLGGGLGL
+282 LEVAGALVLGGGLGL
-297 GAAVAA
+297 ASSVAA

-310 AITAGYSLVIG
+310 AITAANALVMG
-321 TLSFLLVGGRRR
+321 LLSFFLVGGRRR
-333 AQAGGPKR
+333 ARAGGPRR

-355 ERIVIEEVLG
+355 ERLVIEEVLG
-365 LRRRGYA
+365 LRRRGYE

-378 TVDES
+378 TLDPS

-389 IRDVRVRTFL
+389 IGEVRVQTFL
-399 PQLPRWIPYREAVQ
+399 PQLPRWIPFREAVQ

-427 FRGVDAIVG
+427 FRGVDLIVG

-480 NADYRLLAAVV
+480 NRDYRMLAKVV
-491 LRATRFVAWADRRS
+491 MRATRFVAWADRRS

-512 LVDGDYIGDIIRRT
+512 LVDGGYIGDIIRKT

-535 AGCHVAASGY
+535 AGCHVGSSGF
-545 PLPIEQRFSGG
+545 PLPTAARFSGG
-556 LTVNGFPIRRPYV
+556 LTVNGYPIRRPYV

-588 ALVRERHPR
+588 AEVHKHHPR
-597 AQLVIPGPPTSHTA
+597 AQLVIPGAPTALTQSW
-611 TLEALVTELGLQDAV
+611 EALAAELGLESHV
-626 LFLGAITEDELQAL
+626 LFVGRVTEDDLQSL

-657 MGVIESMAKGVPVVA
+657 MGVIESMARGVPVVA

-693 DVTDYAAGIAGL
+693 DVDDFASGIIKL
-705 LDDRD
+705 LDSPTE
-710 ANQATGVR
+710 NQATGER
-718 AFAWARRFDWERH
+718 AFVWVRRFDWERH
-731 VDVLERSVLEVARAH
+731 IDVLERCALDVARSH
-746 EQYSLQAATA
+746 EQVAAQAETA

>member
-1 MTDSARSSL
+1 M
-10 PASARNRWIRLVLQT
+10 NRWLRLVLQT
-25 AFGLALLWLWL
+25 AFGLLLLWLWL
-36 RTVSLPEVVSHMH
+36 RTVSLSEVVSHAH
-49 VTSWWPVPMMVLLS
+49 VQNWWALVLMVLLF
-63 LVTSLI
+63 LLTSVI
-69 RARRWLLLLRPL
+69 RVRRWLLLLRAL

-87 RAFAMNGAGGLL
+87 RAFAMNAAGGLL
-99 NYVLPIRSGDAARAW
+99 NYVLPIRSGDAARVW

-142 AAVLAG
+142 AVVLAG

-154 TGAVQAPRGLLGA
+154 TGLVKAPRGLIGA
-167 AALAAALLAAVLG
+167 AALALAMLTGVVG
-180 TALAGPRI
+180 TALIGPRI
-188 ARSPLARR
+188 ARSALARR
-196 VLPTRVA
+196 VLPARISSA
-203 SGLAGQAFAF
+203 LAGQAFAF

-219 LWTPALAARLA
+219 LWTPGLAVRLAVFTVIALA
-230 ALTAVALVI
+230 I
-239 DAFNFTLL
+239 DCFTFTLL
-247 FTAVGV
+247 FTAVGIDV
-253 PVPTWKAMA
+253 PVLKAMA

-271 AVPAGPGYLGN
+271 AIPAGPGYLGN

-297 GAAVAA
+297 SAAVSA

-310 AITAGYSLVIG
+310 AVTAANALVLGLLSL
-321 TLSFLLVGGRRR
+321 FLLGGKRRV
-333 AQAGGPKR
+333 QAGRPRR

-365 LRRRGYA
+365 LRRRGYD

-378 TVDES
+378 TVDAS

-389 IRDVRVRTFL
+389 IGDVRVKTFL
-399 PQLPRWIPYREAVQ
+399 PQLPRWMPFREAIQ
-413 MAATSLLMPLYAWR
+413 MAVTSLVMPLYAWR

-480 NADYRLLAAVV
+480 NADYRLLAAIV

-512 LVDGDYIGDIIRRT
+512 LVNGDYIGDIIRKT

-535 AGCHVAASGY
+535 AGCHVAASGF
-545 PLPIEQRFSGG
+545 PLPVEQRFSGG
-556 LTVNGFPIRRPYV
+556 FTINGYPIRRPYV

-581 DLAIRAM
+581 DLAIRAI
-588 ALVRERHPR
+588 AEVRKRHPKV
-597 AQLVIPGPPTSHTA
+597 QLVIPGPATSHTA
-611 TLEALVTELGLQDAV
+611 TLNALVKELGLDDAV
-626 LFLGAITEDELQAL
+626 LFLGAITEEELQDL

-645 VYVYPAPEEDFG
+645 VYTYPAPEEDFG

-678 TVTVGPGTGHLAEPL
+678 TVTVGPKTGYLAEPL
-693 DVTDYAAGIAGL
+693 EVKDYTAGITKL
-705 LDDRD
+705 LDDRFE
-710 ANQATGVR
+710 NQATGER

-731 VDVLERSVLEVARAH
+731 LDVLERTVLEVARLH
-746 EQYSLQAATA
+746 EQFAAEAATA

>member
-1 MTDSARSSL
+1 M
-10 PASARNRWIRLVLQT
+10 NRWLRLTLQT
-25 AFGLALLWLWL
+25 ALGVLLLWLWL
-36 RTVSLPEVVSHMH
+36 RTVSLPEVIRHARVH
-49 VTSWWPVPMMVLLS
+49 SWAAVALMIALF
-63 LVTSLI
+63 LVTSII
-69 RARRWLLLLRPL
+69 RARRWLVLLRPL

-87 RAFAMNGAGGLL
+87 RAFAMNAAGGLL

-142 AAVLAG
+142 ALVLAA
-148 LEVVAL
+148 LEVIAL
-154 TGAVQAPRGLLGA
+154 SGAVAAPRGLLGA
-167 AALAAALLAAVLG
+167 AALAIALLSAVIG
-180 TALAGPRI
+180 TAIVGPRV
-188 ARSPLARR
+188 ARSWVARR
-196 VLPTRVA
+196 LLPPRFA
-203 SGLAGQAFAF
+203 AAIAGQAFAF

-219 LWTPALAARLA
+219 LWTPTLAYRLA
-230 ALTAVALVI
+230 VLTILALVI
-239 DAFNFTLL
+239 DAFSFTLL
-247 FTAVGV
+247 FVAVGV
-253 PVPTWKAMA
+253 PVAPLKAMA

-271 AVPAGPGYLGN
+271 AVPAGPGYVGN
-282 LEVAGSLVLGGGLGL
+282 LEVAGALVLGGGLGL
-297 GAAVAA
+297 APAVAA

-310 AITAGYSLVIG
+310 AITAGNALVLG
-321 TLSFLLVGGRRR
+321 LLSFFLVGGRRR
-333 AQAGGPKR
+333 ARAGAPCR

-365 LRRRGYA
+365 LRRRGYE

-378 TVDES
+378 TVDQS

-389 IRDVRVRTFL
+389 IADVRVRTFL
-399 PQLPRWIPYREAVQ
+399 PQLPRWFPFREAVQ
-413 MAATSLLMPLYAWR
+413 MGATSLLMPAYAWR

-471 IDRQTGWVS
+471 IDRETGWVA
-480 NADYRLLAAVV
+480 NADYRLLAAIV
-491 LRATRFVAWADRRS
+491 LRAMWFVAWADLRS
-505 VQEADQL
+505 IQEADQL
-512 LVDGDYIGDIIRRT
+512 LVNGDYIGDIIRRT
-526 YRRDAIDCP
+526 YRRDAVDCP
-535 AGCHVAASGY
+535 AGCHVAQSGF
-545 PLPIEQRFSGG
+545 PLAIDARFAGG
-556 LTVNGFPIRRPYV
+556 LTINGFPIRRPYV

-588 ALVRERHPR
+588 AEVRKRHPR
-597 AQLVIPGPPTSHTA
+597 VQLVIPGPATAHTA
-611 TLEALVTELGLQDAV
+611 RLKELVAELGVADAV
-626 LFLGAITEDELQAL
+626 VFLGPIAEDELQKL

-672 WNQAGP
+672 WDQAGP

-693 DVTDYAAGIAGL
+693 DVSDYAEGIAAL
-705 LDDRD
+705 LDYPA
-710 ANQATGVR
+710 ANQATGER
-718 AFAWARRFDWERH
+718 AFEWARRFDWERH
-731 VDVLERSVLEVARAH
+731 LDTLEKAVLEVARSH
-746 EQYSLQAATA
+746 EQLSAEAASA

>member
-1 MTDSARSSL
+1 M
-10 PASARNRWIRLVLQT
+10 NRWVRLALQT
-25 AFGLALLWLWL
+25 AFGLGLLYLWL
-36 RTVSLPEVVSHMH
+36 RTVSLPEILAHAKVQ
-49 VTSWWPVPMMVLLS
+49 SWWAVALMIVLFL
-63 LVTSLI
+63 LTSVI

-87 RAFAMNGAGGLL
+87 RAFAMNAAGGLL

-114 WLWRRHRV
+114 WLWRRHRI

-142 AAVLAG
+142 ALVLGA
-148 LEVVAL
+148 LSVVAL
-154 TGAVQAPRGLLGA
+154 TGIVNAPRGLLGA
-167 AALAAALLAAVLG
+167 AALAIALLAAVLG
-180 TALAGPRI
+180 TALVGPRV
-188 ARSPLARR
+188 ARSGIARR
-196 VLPTRVA
+196 VLPAKLA
-203 SGLAGQAFAF
+203 SAIAGQAFAF

-230 ALTAVALVI
+230 GLTALALAI

-247 FTAVGV
+247 FTAVGISV
-253 PVPTWKAMA
+253 PPLKAMA

-271 AVPAGPGYLGN
+271 AIPAGPGYLGN

-297 GAAVAA
+297 AGGVAA

-310 AITAGYSLVIG
+310 AITAASALALGA
-321 TLSFLLVGGRRR
+321 LSFLLLGGRRSASNR
-333 AQAGGPKR
+333 GTRR

-355 ERIVIEEVLG
+355 ERLVIEEVLG
-365 LRRRGYA
+365 LRRRGYD
-372 VECYAP
+372 VECFAP
-378 TVDES
+378 TVDAS

-389 IRDVRVRTFL
+389 IGEVRVKTFL
-399 PQLPRWIPYREAVQ
+399 PQLPRWFPFREAVQ

-451 MDVPYVV
+451 IDVPYVV

-480 NADYRLLAAVV
+480 NADYRLLAAIV

-505 VQEADQL
+505 IQEADQL
-512 LVDGDYIGDIIRRT
+512 LVNGDYIGDIIRRT

-535 AGCHVAASGY
+535 AGCHVAASGF
-545 PLPIEQRFSGG
+545 PLPLERRFSGG
-556 LTVNGFPIRRPYV
+556 LTINGYPIRRPYV

-581 DLAIRAM
+581 DLAIRAI
-588 ALVRERHPR
+588 AEVRKRHPR
-597 AQLVIPGPPTSHTA
+597 VQLVIPGPSTSHTA
-611 TLEALVTELGLQDAV
+611 SLKELVKELGLEDAV
-626 LFLGAITEDELQAL
+626 LFLGPISEDELQSL

-657 MGVIESMAKGVPVVA
+657 MGVIESMAKGVPVVG

-678 TVTVGPGTGHLAEPL
+678 TVTVAEGTGYLAEPL
-693 DVTDYAAGIAGL
+693 EVSDYAAGIAAL
-705 LDDRD
+705 LDDREK
-710 ANQATGVR
+710 NQATGER
-718 AFAWARRFDWERH
+718 AYQWARRFDWERH
-731 VDVLERSVLEVARAH
+731 IDTMERAVLDVARAH
-746 EQYSLQAATA
+746 EQLALEAATA

>member
-1 MTDSARSSL
+1 M
-10 PASARNRWIRLVLQT
+10 NRWLRLGLQT
-25 AFGLALLWLWL
+25 AFGLGLLWLWL
-36 RTVSLPEVVSHMH
+36 RTVSLPEVFAHARVQ
-49 VTSWWPVPMMVLLS
+49 SWWAVGLMVTLFLL
-63 LVTSLI
+63 TSVI

-87 RAFAMNGAGGLL
+87 RAFAMNAAGSLL

-142 AAVLAG
+142 AVVLAA

-154 TGAVQAPRGLLGA
+154 TGAVHAPRGLAGA
-167 AALAAALLAAVLG
+167 AALALALLAAVVG
-180 TALAGPRI
+180 TALLGPRM
-188 ARSPLARR
+188 ARSTLARR
-196 VLPTRVA
+196 LLPTRFA
-203 SGLAGQAFAF
+203 SALAGQAFAF

-219 LWTPALAARLA
+219 LWTPGLAARLA
-230 ALTAVALVI
+230 GLTALALII
-239 DAFNFTLL
+239 DSFSFTLL
-247 FTAVGV
+247 FAAVGIDV
-253 PVPTWKAMA
+253 PLLKAMA

-297 GAAVAA
+297 ASSAAA

-310 AITAGYSLVIG
+310 AITAANVLLLGL
-321 TLSFLLVGGRRR
+321 LSFFLVGGRRR
-333 AQAGGPKR
+333 ARAGGPRR

-355 ERIVIEEVLG
+355 ERLVIEEVLG
-365 LRRRGYA
+365 LRRRGYE

-378 TVDES
+378 TVDAS

-389 IRDVRVRTFL
+389 IGEVRVKTFL
-399 PQLPRWIPYREAVQ
+399 PQLPRWLPFREAAQ

-480 NADYRLLAAVV
+480 NPDYRLLAAIV

-512 LVDGDYIGDIIRRT
+512 LVNGNYIGDVIRKT
-526 YRRDAIDCP
+526 YRRYAVDCP
-535 AGCHVAASGY
+535 AGCHVAASGF
-545 PLPIEQRFSGG
+545 PLPLESRFSGG
-556 LTVNGFPIRRPYV
+556 LTINGYPIRRPYV

-588 ALVRERHPR
+588 AEIRKRHPR
-597 AQLVIPGPPTSHTA
+597 VQLVIPGPATSHTA
-611 TLEALVTELGLQDAV
+611 FLKSLVAELGLEDAV
-626 LFLGAITEDELQAL
+626 LFLGQITEEELLSL

-678 TVTVGPGTGHLAEPL
+678 TVTVAPGTGHLAEPL
-693 DVTDYAAGIAGL
+693 DVSDYAAGITRL
-705 LDDRD
+705 LDSQSE
-710 ANQATGVR
+710 NQATGER
-718 AFAWARRFDWERH
+718 AFEWARRFDWERH
-731 VDVLERSVLEVARAH
+731 IDILERAVLEVARAH
-746 EQYSLQAATA
+746 EQVAMEAATA

>member
-1 MTDSARSSL
+1 V
-10 PASARNRWIRLVLQT
+10 NRWIRLGLQT

-36 RTVSLPEVVSHMH
+36 RTVSLPEVAGHARVH
-49 VTSWWPVPMMVLLS
+49 SWAAVLLMIV
-63 LVTSLI
+63 LFFVTSLI

-87 RAFAMNGAGGLL
+87 RAFAMNAAGGIL
-99 NYVLPIRSGDAARAW
+99 NYVIPIRTGDAARAW

-133 DKACDLAAV
+133 DKACDLTGVALVLAILEIV
-142 AAVLAG
+142 AA
-148 LEVVAL
+148 
-154 TGAVQAPRGLLGA
+154 TGAVSAPRGLLGA
-167 AALAAALLAAVLG
+167 AALAVALLAAVLG
-180 TALAGPRI
+180 TALVGPRI
-188 ARSPLARR
+188 ARSSLARR
-196 VLPTRVA
+196 LLPARFA
-203 SGLAGQAFAF
+203 AGLAGQAFAF

-219 LWTPALAARLA
+219 LWTPALVVRLA
-230 ALTAVALVI
+230 ALTALALLV

-253 PVPTWKAMA
+253 AVPTLQAMA

-271 AVPAGPGYLGN
+271 AIPAGPGYLGN

-297 GAAVAA
+297 APAVAA
-303 GAIVLYH
+303 GAIILYH
-310 AITAGYSLVIG
+310 AITAGVALG
-321 TLSFLLVGGRRR
+321 LGLLGFLIVGGRRR
-333 AQAGGPKR
+333 LRAGGPRR

-365 LRRRGYA
+365 LRRRGFK

-378 TVDES
+378 TVDAS

-389 IRDVRVRTFL
+389 IGDVRVRTFL
-399 PQLPRWIPYREAVQ
+399 PQLPRWFPYREALQ
-413 MAATSLLMPLYAWR
+413 MAAASLLMPVYAWR

-451 MDVPYVV
+451 IDVPYVL

-465 LVYPRN
+465 LVYPRS
-471 IDRQTGWVS
+471 IDRETGWVA
-480 NADYRLLAAVV
+480 NADYRLLAAIVM
-491 LRATRFVAWADRRS
+491 RATRFVAWADRRS
-505 VQEADQL
+505 VQEADQV
-512 LVDGDYIGDIIRRT
+512 LVNGDYIGDIIRGI

-535 AGCHVAASGY
+535 AGCHVAASGF
-545 PLPIEQRFSGG
+545 PLPEAERFSGG
-556 LTVNGFPIRRPYV
+556 LTINGYPIRRPYV

-588 ALVRERHPR
+588 QEVRKRHPKV
-597 AQLVIPGPPTSHTA
+597 QLVIPGPATAHTA
-611 TLEALVTELGLQDAV
+611 VLQALTTKLKLDDAV
-626 LFLGAITEDELQAL
+626 LFLGAITEDELNRL
-640 YEGAA
+640 YGSAA

-678 TVTVGPGTGHLAEPL
+678 TVTVAPGTGHLAEPL
-693 DVTDYAAGIAGL
+693 EVEDYAAGITSL
-705 LDDRD
+705 LDDHA
-710 ANQATGVR
+710 ANQATGER
-718 AFAWARRFDWERH
+718 AFEWARRFDWERH
-731 VDVLERSVLEVARAH
+731 IDTLERSIMEVARSH
-746 EQYSLQAATA
+746 ERVAGEAATA

>member
-1 MTDSARSSL
+1 V
-10 PASARNRWIRLVLQT
+10 NRWIRLGLQT
-25 AFGLALLWLWL
+25 AFGLVLLWLWL
-36 RTVSLPEVVSHMH
+36 RTVSLPEVAGHARVH
-49 VTSWWPVPMMVLLS
+49 SWGAVALMIALF
-63 LVTSLI
+63 LVTSTI

-87 RAFAMNGAGGLL
+87 RAFAMNAAGGLL

-142 AAVLAG
+142 AVVLGG
-148 LEVVAL
+148 LEVVAA
-154 TGAVQAPRGLLGA
+154 TGVISAPRGLLGA
-167 AALAAALLAAVLG
+167 AALAIALLAAVLG
-180 TALAGPRI
+180 TALLGPRI
-188 ARSPLARR
+188 ARSSVARR
-196 VLPTRVA
+196 WLPARFSSAV
-203 SGLAGQAFAF
+203 AGQAFAF

-230 ALTAVALVI
+230 ALTALALLI

-247 FTAVGV
+247 FTAVGISV
-253 PVPTWKAMA
+253 PPLKAMA

-271 AVPAGPGYLGN
+271 AIPAGPGYVGN
-282 LEVAGSLVLGGGLGL
+282 LEVAGSLILGGGLGL
-297 GAAVAA
+297 APAVAA
-303 GAIVLYH
+303 GAILLYH
-310 AITAGYSLVIG
+310 AITAGNALVLG
-321 TLSFLLVGGRRR
+321 LLSFFLVGGRRR
-333 AQAGGPKR
+333 VRMGGPRR

-365 LRRRGYA
+365 LRRRGFE

-378 TVDES
+378 TVNAS
-383 RCYPDL
+383 RCYPDV
-389 IRDVRVRTFL
+389 IGEVRVRTFL
-399 PQLPRWIPYREAVQ
+399 PQLPRWFPFREAVQ

-465 LVYPRN
+465 LVYPRG
-471 IDRQTGWVS
+471 IDRETGWVA
-480 NADYRLLAAVV
+480 NADYRLLAAFV

-505 VQEADQL
+505 VQEGDQL
-512 LVDGDYIGDIIRRT
+512 LVNGDYIGDIIRRT
-526 YRRDAIDCP
+526 YRREAVDCP
-535 AGCHVAASGY
+535 AGCHVAASGF
-545 PLPIEQRFSGG
+545 PLPVEARFSGG
-556 LTVNGFPIRRPYV
+556 LTVNGYAIRRPYV

-581 DLAIRAM
+581 DLAIRAI
-588 ALVRERHPR
+588 AEVRRQHPR
-597 AQLVIPGPPTSHTA
+597 VQLVIPGPATSHTA
-611 TLEALVTELGLQDAV
+611 TLKALVTELGMSDGV
-626 LFLGAITEDELQAL
+626 LFLGAIAEDELQKL

-678 TVTVGPGTGHLAEPL
+678 TVTVGPRTGHLAEPL
-693 DVTDYAAGIAGL
+693 DVNDYARGITAL
-705 LDDRD
+705 LDSP
-710 ANQATGVR
+710 AENQRTGER
-718 AFAWARRFDWERH
+718 AVEWARRFDWERH
-731 VDVLERSVLEVARAH
+731 LDTLENAILEVARSH
-746 EQYSLQAATA
+746 ERVAAEAATA

>member
-1 MTDSARSSL
+1 MN
-10 PASARNRWIRLVLQT
+10 NRWIRLGLQT

-36 RTVSLPEVVSHMH
+36 RTVSLPEIAAHARVH
-49 VTSWWPVPMMVLLS
+49 SWWAVAAMVFLFLI
-63 LVTSLI
+63 TSVI

-87 RAFAMNGAGGLL
+87 RAFAMNAAGGLL

-114 WLWRRHRV
+114 WLWRRHRI

-142 AAVLAG
+142 AVVLAG
-148 LEVVAL
+148 LEGVAL
-154 TGAVQAPRGLLGA
+154 SGAVSAPRGLAGA
-167 AALAAALLAAVLG
+167 AALAIALLAAVLG
-180 TALAGPRI
+180 TAVLGPRI
-188 ARSPLARR
+188 ARSAPARR
-196 VLPTRVA
+196 ILPPQFA
-203 SGLAGQAFAF
+203 SALAGQAFAF

-219 LWTPALAARLA
+219 LWTPELAARLA
-230 ALTAVALVI
+230 GLTALALVI

-247 FTAVGV
+247 FVAVGIDV
-253 PVPTWKAMA
+253 PLLKAMA

-271 AVPAGPGYLGN
+271 AVPAGPGYVGN

-297 GAAVAA
+297 APAVAA

-310 AITAGYSLVIG
+310 AITALNALALGL
-321 TLSFLLVGGRRR
+321 LSFFLVGGRRR
-333 AQAGGPKR
+333 ARVGGPRR

-355 ERIVIEEVLG
+355 ERLVIEEVLG
-365 LRRRGYA
+365 LRRRGYE
-372 VECYAP
+372 VECFAP
-378 TVDES
+378 TVDAS

-389 IRDVRVRTFL
+389 LGEVRVKTFL
-399 PQLPRWIPYREAVQ
+399 PQLPRWFPFREAIQ
-413 MAATSLLMPLYAWR
+413 MGATSLLMPLYAWR

-451 MDVPYVV
+451 MDVPYVL

-465 LVYPRN
+465 LVYPRS

-480 NADYRLLAAVV
+480 NADYRLLAAIV

-505 VQEADQL
+505 VQEADKL
-512 LVDGDYIGDIIRRT
+512 LVNGDYIGDIIRRT

-535 AGCHVAASGY
+535 AGCHVASSGF
-545 PLPIEQRFSGG
+545 PLPVASRFAGG
-556 LTVNGFPIRRPYV
+556 LTVNGYPIRRPYV

-588 ALVRERHPR
+588 LEVRKKHPR
-597 AQLVIPGPPTSHTA
+597 AQLVIPGPSTSHTA
-611 TLEALVTELGLQDAV
+611 SLKALVTELGMEDAV
-626 LFLGAITEDELQAL
+626 LFLGAISEEELQTL
-640 YEGAA
+640 YESAA

-678 TVTVGPGTGHLAEPL
+678 TVTVAPGTGHLIEPL
-693 DVTDYAAGIAGL
+693 DVAGYAAGITAL
-705 LDDRD
+705 LDDPEK
-710 ANQATGVR
+710 NQLTGQR
-718 AFAWARRFDWERH
+718 AFEWARRFDWERH
-731 VDVLERSVLEVARAH
+731 IDTLERAVLDVARAH
-746 EQYSLQAATA
+746 VQMAAEAATA

>member
-1 MTDSARSSL
+1 M
-10 PASARNRWIRLVLQT
+10 NRWFRLGVQT
-25 AFGLALLWLWL
+25 AFGLALLWLWM
-36 RTVSLPEVVSHMH
+36 RTVSLPEVVSHARVH
-49 VTSWWPVPMMVLLS
+49 SWWAVALMLFLA
-63 LVTSLI
+63 LVTSVI
-69 RARRWLLLLRPL
+69 RARRWMLLLRPL

-87 RAFAMNGAGGLL
+87 RAFAMNAAGSLL

-114 WLWRRHRV
+114 WLWRRHRI

-142 AAVLAG
+142 AVVLAG
-148 LEVVAL
+148 LGVVAL
-154 TGAVQAPRGLLGA
+154 TGVVHAPRGLAGA
-167 AALAAALLAAVLG
+167 VALAIALLAAVLG
-180 TALAGPRI
+180 TALLGPRI
-188 ARSPLARR
+188 ARSRMARR
-196 VLPTRVA
+196 VLPPRIA

-219 LWTPALAARLA
+219 LLSPELAVRLAGLTALALA
-230 ALTAVALVI
+230 I

-247 FTAVGV
+247 FTAVGIS
-253 PVPTWKAMA
+253 VPTLQAMA
-262 AYPALLLSF
+262 AYPAILLSF

-282 LEVAGSLVLGGGLGL
+282 LEVAGALVLGGGLGL
-297 GAAVAA
+297 ASSVAA

-310 AITAGYSLVIG
+310 GITASYALALGV
-321 TLSFLLVGGRRR
+321 LSFFLVGGRRR
-333 AQAGGPKR
+333 ARAGGPRR

-355 ERIVIEEVLG
+355 ERLVIEEVLG
-365 LRRRGYA
+365 LRRRGYE

-378 TVDES
+378 TVDAT

-389 IRDVRVRTFL
+389 IGEVRVKTFL
-399 PQLPRWIPYREAVQ
+399 PQLPRWFPFREAAQ
-413 MAATSLLMPLYAWR
+413 MAATSVLMPLYAWR

-480 NADYRLLAAVV
+480 NADYRLLAAIV

-512 LVDGDYIGDIIRRT
+512 LVNGDYIGDIIRTT
-526 YRRDAIDCP
+526 YRRAAIDCP
-535 AGCHVAASGY
+535 AGCHVAATGF
-545 PLPIEQRFSGG
+545 PLPAESRFGGG
-556 LTVNGFPIRRPYV
+556 LTINGYPIRRPYV

-581 DLAIRAM
+581 DLAIRAVM
-588 ALVRERHPR
+588 EVRKSQPR
-597 AQLVIPGPPTSHTA
+597 TQLVIPGPPTSHTDSLK
-611 TLEALVTELGLQDAV
+611 TLVRKLGLEDAV
-626 LFLGAITEDELQAL
+626 IFLGAITEDELQSL

-657 MGVIESMAKGVPVVA
+657 MGVIESMSKGVPVVA

-678 TVTVGPGTGHLAEPL
+678 TVTVARGTGYLAEPL
-693 DVTDYAAGIAGL
+693 EVDDYAAGIAKL
-705 LDDRD
+705 LGSRSE
-710 ANQATGVR
+710 NQATGQR
-718 AFAWARRFDWERH
+718 AFDWARRFDWERH
-731 VDVLERSVLEVARAH
+731 IDILERAVLEVARAH
-746 EQYSLQAATA
+746 EQISAEAATA